1 MTEQHSYEDTALREV
16 MRTHAPEPP
25 LDDVD
30 WAALH
35 ARTTDAA
42 APLLRRRTGTWWQLL
57 GSASSRNQRVAAAAA
72 GMALLLATGVAMPD
86 RPAPALA
93 QAEFR
98 TIEEELAFNLP
109 YASVPLL
116 AADASN
122 GDVIDALLLY
132 DREEW

>member
-1 MTEQHSYEDTALREV
+1 MTGQHSDEDTAMRELLRA
-16 MRTHAPEPP
+16 HAPEPP
-25 LDDVD
+25 LLGVD

-35 ARTTDAA
+35 ARTTAAA

-57 GSASSRNQRVAAAAA
+57 GSAASRNQRVAAAAA
-72 GMALLLATGVAMPD
+72 CISLLLATGVAMPD
-86 RPAPALA
+86 RPAPAVA
-93 QAEFR
+93 QTEFR